1 MKHGCSLEREGV
13 RMKRSTESL
22 TAIKT
27 TVNQPGI
34 QTSHYYASCFGK
46 QGSIGLSANYAK
58 EGGENDST
66 GDVFGKFA
74 EKYQFSKQF

>member
-1 MKHGCSLEREGV
+1 MRT
-13 RMKRSTESL
+13 STESL
-22 TAIKT
+22 TATKI
-27 TVNQPGI
+27 TVNQPCI
-34 QTSHYYASCFGK
+34 QPSHHYASCFGK

-74 EKYQFSKQF
+74 EKYQFSNQF